1 MQILLANTII
11 HITSRVGVESILE
24 HLSTPY
30 PPGCLDFP
38 KIGLCP
44 LGHQLVRESRWEKA
58 PCFPQDQ
65 FQRWTTWNIAAH
77 LEREPQDTKEGP
89 KLIQMPLRV
98 TAAFIKKLFESYPF
112 FHYLWN
118 SVELYFLPE
127 ASSHLLGEHDFKE
140 IRQKCVWMWSSY
152 FLQLSCD
159 MIISLFAE
167 LGLWALRGLKY
178 REAELASKGGQNHR
192 ARNWAQPTPRR
203 RGQLST
209 CLGKSKS

>member
-11 HITSRVGVESILE
+11 HITSRVGVESILK
-24 HLSTPY
+24 HLSMPY
-30 PPGCLDFP
+30 PPWMSWLS

-58 PCFPQDQ
+58 PCFPPPGPIPELD
-65 FQRWTTWNIAAH
+65 NLKHSCPSGEKAPGH
-77 LEREPQDTKEGP
+77 KEGP

-98 TAAFIKKLFESYPF
+98 TAVFIKKLFESYPF

-152 FLQLSCD
+152 FCSSAV
-159 MIISLFAE
+159 I
-167 LGLWALRGLKY
+167 W
-178 REAELASKGGQNHR
+178 
-192 ARNWAQPTPRR
+192 
-203 RGQLST
+203 
-209 CLGKSKS
+209 